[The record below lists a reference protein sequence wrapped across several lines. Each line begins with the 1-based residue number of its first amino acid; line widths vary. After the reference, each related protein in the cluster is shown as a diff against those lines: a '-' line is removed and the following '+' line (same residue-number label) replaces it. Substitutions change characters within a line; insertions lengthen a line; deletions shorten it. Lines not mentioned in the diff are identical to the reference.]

1 MPRIKLRNKYKS
13 MSRPGALVRVDPNR
27 PSFFEYADINTLP
40 AVGVIVDSRGYNQLV
55 SIDTLGAGSAS
66 STGASAYEVAVSNG
80 FIGSVNEWLLS
91 LKGEDGVD
99 GPQGERGEIGPKGD
113 TGAMGPQGTQGPKG
127 DVGNTGPQGA
137 KGDPGDMGPQGAP
150 GNDGYTPIKGVDY
163 FDGAKGDT
171 GAQGLKGD
179 KGDTGSQGPQ
189 GIQGPS
195 GSDATVTKSAVESV
209 LTGEISSH
217 SHASSGGMTQA
228 QILTRQL

>member
-1 MPRIKLRNKYKS
+1 MSRIKLRNKYKS
-13 MSRPGALVRVDPNR
+13 MSRVGALVRVDPSNQ
-27 PSFFEYADINTLP
+27 SFFEYADINTLP
-40 AVGVIVDSRGYNQLV
+40 AVGVVVDSRGYGQPV
-55 SIDTLGAGSAS
+55 SIDTLGSGSAS
-66 STGASAYEVAVSNG
+66 SAGASAYDVAVSNG
-80 FIGSVNEWLLS
+80 FRGTVNEWLLS
-91 LKGEDGVD
+91 LRGRNGDD
-99 GPQGERGEIGPKGD
+99 GPRGERGEIGP
-113 TGAMGPQGTQGPKG
+113 QGNPGVQGPKG

-137 KGDPGDMGPQGAP
+137 KGDPGDIGPRGAP

-163 FDGAKGDT
+163 FDGARGDT

-189 GIQGPS
+189 GIQGPA
-195 GSDATVTKSAVESV
+195 GSDATVTKLAVESV

>member
-1 MPRIKLRNKYKS
+1 MSRIKLRNKYKS
-13 MSRPGALVRVDPNR
+13 MSRIGALVRVDPDR

-40 AVGVIVDSRGYNQLV
+40 AVGVIVDSRGYKQLV

-113 TGAMGPQGTQGPKG
+113 T
-127 DVGNTGPQGA
+127 
-137 KGDPGDMGPQGAP
+137 GDMGPQGAP

>member
-113 TGAMGPQGTQGPKG
+113 TGG
-127 DVGNTGPQGA
+127 
-137 KGDPGDMGPQGAP
+137 MGPQGAP

-189 GIQGPS
+189 GIQGPA